1 MTERRV
7 SRLDETQAGV
17 LRRLGYSSL
26 ALDDFR
32 HGMMSDERARV
43 LEWMTGMVSPRGV
56 DWGHEVRNCGKLY
69 PVLLPDGSVR
79 IMPMTCKTRGCPRC
93 MRARARQLA
102 DDLRSA
108 VQERQACEVLG
119 ADGSREYFDRRLVF
133 VTMTQVKRD
142 ARVEDAGG
150 AISRILKSWRRMI
163 SPQSRRRNEDLRA
176 MVFGGVRSLECVWSP
191 RNKLNKDGGR
201 VKYSG
206 WHAHAHCIFELHH
219 MPTFGRSWMEDFADE
234 LRDVWRWASKDSN
247 PETGVDVQPLDLRKV
262 GQLSKYLTKPF
273 ELDKPKRAR
282 ELFRAASGRRILN
295 GFGGW
300 ESWRRWVPKEASEY
314 AGAKFS
320 AISLGRLAD
329 NKARY
334 DDQGRGAL
342 LAPSVAFCE
351 WHHCP
356 EREATVRRVASTL
369 EVADV
374 WAALGKS
381 ARDTNIAAEN
391 RRTERELRAGLVV
404 EDDSVSKHLHLRS
417 CSSPT
422 ATSADT

>member
-1 MTERRV
+1 MR
-7 SRLDETQAGV
+7 G
-17 LRRLGYSSL
+17 
-26 ALDDFR
+26 
-32 HGMMSDERARV
+32 RAR
-43 LEWMTGMVSPRGV
+43 G
-56 DWGHEVRNCGKLY
+56 
-69 PVLLPDGSVR
+69 
-79 IMPMTCKTRGCPRC
+79 
-93 MRARARQLA
+93 LA
-102 DDLRSA
+102 ASLRSA
-108 VQERQACEVLG
+108 VEH
-119 ADGSREYFDRRLVF
+119 RETQLVEDAGGDSVRMPRRLLF
-133 VTMTQVKRD
+133 VTMTQRKRD
-142 ARVEDAGG
+142 FRQEDAGG

-176 MVFGGVRSLECVWSP
+176 LVFGGVRSLECVWSP
-191 RNKLNKDGGR
+191 RGRTNKDGR
-201 VKYSG
+201 LVKYSG

-219 MPTFGRSWMEDFADE
+219 MPTFGASWLQDFADE
-234 LRDVWRWASKDSN
+234 LREVWRWASKDSN

-262 GQLSKYLTKPF
+262 GQLAKYLTKPF
-273 ELDKPKRAR
+273 ELDQPQRAR

-300 ESWRRWVPKEASEY
+300 ESWRRWVPEEPSEY

-320 AISLGRLAD
+320 AISLDRLAH

-351 WHHCP
+351 WHHCA
-356 EREATVRRVASTL
+356 ERETTVRRVASTL